1 MDAQHELIMPVKLQI
16 AINNISRKIPN
27 PNNASIVNNYLNL
40 LIDVKG
46 WNDLRRHQSRF
57 VYIEWYHS
65 N

>member
-46 WNDLRRHQSRF
+46 
-57 VYIEWYHS
+57 
-65 N
+65 